1 MKVFSIFLLIALFA
15 LMESNLDGFSTKY
28 CSTYNGILPENQ
40 AYSRG
45 FCRSLYLDDGY
56 AQCCYVKYK
65 IGESTYY
72 NCVQL
77 TLADYYDIDAAK
89 DRLESGNSG
98 WDIKSIECTS
108 SSYLYGSFL
117 LLLFILF

>member
-1 MKVFSIFLLIALFA
+1 MKVSSIFLLISLFA
-15 LMESNLDGFSTKY
+15 LMKSSLDGFTTKY
-28 CSTYNGILPENQ
+28 CSDYSGTTSDKQ

-45 FCRSLYLDDGY
+45 FCRSLAIEENY

-65 IGESTYY
+65 IGDNTYY
-72 NCVQL
+72 NCAQL
-77 TLADYYDIDAAK
+77 TLAEYYDIDVAK
-89 DRLESGNSG
+89 DNLKAKG
-98 WDIKSIECTS
+98 WDVKSLECTS

>member
-1 MKVFSIFLLIALFA
+1 MKASSIFLLISLFA
-15 LMESNLDGFSTKY
+15 LMKSNLEGFSTKY
-28 CSTYNGILPENQ
+28 CSQYSGPEADQQ

-45 FCRSLYLDDGY
+45 FCRSLALDEDNA

-65 IGESTYY
+65 IGENTYY
-72 NCVQL
+72 NCAQL
-77 TLADYYDIDAAK
+77 TLEEYYDIDKAK
-89 DRLESGNSG
+89 SNLEGKG